1 MEPELSVIVPVL
13 DEEKY
18 LEATLVPIKDQNTN
32 KPYEMIVSDNGST
45 TGAWR
50 SQRGM
55 RTKWY
60 IAKNAASVLQG
71 ISGH

>member
-32 KPYEMIVSDNGST
+32 KPYENDSI
-45 TGAWR
+45 
-50 SQRGM
+50 
-55 RTKWY
+55 
-60 IAKNAASVLQG
+60 
-71 ISGH
+71 